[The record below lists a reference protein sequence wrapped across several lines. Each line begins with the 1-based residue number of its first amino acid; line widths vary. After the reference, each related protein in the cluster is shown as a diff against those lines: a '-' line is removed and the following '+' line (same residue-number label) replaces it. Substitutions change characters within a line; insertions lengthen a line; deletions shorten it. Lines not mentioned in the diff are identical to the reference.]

1 MSHTFAI
8 KTFVKATSRSF
19 IFQFRETEFL
29 YIHHCVS
36 LVRALNTII
45 MLRRMASARR
55 HKLSESPHKKTG
67 SESKSQ
73 SPHVET
79 IVVDSETVVEKEE
92 IEAEPRTVPRE
103 VVKETHDFSPCERE
117 EDHKKQEEELF
128 EMYKEFMVDTFVE
141 HGAKQGCQKPR
152 KEKRHGQDAP
162 VAQPTHKTMP
172 TKGAAYVK
180 QLSQKRSLPS
190 SNRKKATG
198 VTRRHMEENNIA
210 RENMFIFR
218 RLQQISPSVTI
229 DRRYLK
235 RDFIKSR
242 HYLEK
247 MSRYES
253 YESQPR
259 PSAPVWVI

>member
-1 MSHTFAI
+1 
-8 KTFVKATSRSF
+8 
-19 IFQFRETEFL
+19 
-29 YIHHCVS
+29 
-36 LVRALNTII
+36 
-45 MLRRMASARR
+45 MASSRR
-55 HKLSESPHKKTG
+55 QKLSESPQKETG

-92 IEAEPRTVPRE
+92 IEVEPRTVPKE
-103 VVKETHDFSPCERE
+103 LVKDIHDLTPCDRQ
-117 EDHKKQEEELF
+117 EDHRKQEEELF

-162 VAQPTHKTMP
+162 VAQPCRTTMA

-180 QLSQKRSLPS
+180 PLSQKRSSPC

-218 RLQQISPSVTI
+218 RLQQISPSVTM